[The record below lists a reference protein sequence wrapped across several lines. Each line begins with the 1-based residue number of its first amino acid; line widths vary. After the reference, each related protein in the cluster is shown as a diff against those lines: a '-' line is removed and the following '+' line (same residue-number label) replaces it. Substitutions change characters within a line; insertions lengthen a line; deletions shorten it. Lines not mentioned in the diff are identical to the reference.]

1 MADLWQISRVALQ
14 IYEAGLTV
22 NEERDICGA
31 DSQSADLRN
40 DNADQSAAIFVF
52 AV

>member
-14 IYEAGLTV
+14 IYEADLTA

-31 DSQSADLRN
+31 DSQSVDLRN
-40 DNADQSAAIFVF
+40 ETADQSAAIFVF